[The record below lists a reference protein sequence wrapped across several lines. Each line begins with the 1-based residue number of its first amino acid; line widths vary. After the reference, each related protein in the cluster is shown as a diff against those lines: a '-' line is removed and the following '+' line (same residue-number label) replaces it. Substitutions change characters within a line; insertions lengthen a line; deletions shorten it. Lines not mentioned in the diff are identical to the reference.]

1 MYMEKKYMQN
11 RKLITFTCDCCGKE
25 VQKPLSEY
33 NRNIRLGRHNFCSRT
48 CACIYNNKHN
58 NNHVTDKM
66 RAHLQKICGNRH
78 DEFTGFRYILR
89 NIRKRFKDVDVDL
102 QYLKDLW
109 DKQEGVCPYTG
120 IHMTLPT
127 YNCNYDYF
135 TVASLDRIDSSKGY
149 VKGNVQY
156 VVLPINFLKSTMSD
170 LAVKR
175 FLKQISVYT
184 SAFTE
189 DETISSR
196 SFDVSGAQAGN

>member
-1 MYMEKKYMQN
+1 MEKKYMQN

-25 VQKPLSEY
+25 AQKPLSEY

-48 CACIYNNKHN
+48 CACIYNNKHTQKKL
-58 NNHVTDKM
+58 TDKM
-66 RAHLQKICGNRH
+66 KTHLQNICGNRH
-78 DEFTGFRYILR
+78 DEFSEFRYILR
-89 NIRKRFKDVDVDL
+89 NVRKRFKNVDIDL

-109 DKQEGVCPYTG
+109 NEQNGICPYTG
-120 IHMTLPT
+120 IHMMLPT
-127 YNCNYDYF
+127 YNHNCDYF

-149 VKGNVQY
+149 VKGNIQY

-175 FLKQISVYT
+175 FLKQISSYT

-196 SFDVSGAQAGN
+196 TIDVSGAQAGN

>member
-1 MYMEKKYMQN
+1 MEKKYMQN
-11 RKLITFTCDCCGKE
+11 RKLVTFICDCCGKE
-25 VQKPLSEY
+25 AQKPLSEY
-33 NRNIRLGRHNFCSRT
+33 KRNIRLGRHNFCSRT

-58 NNHVTDKM
+58 KNHVTDKM

-89 NIRKRFKDVDVDL
+89 NIRKRFKDVDIDL

-109 DKQEGVCPYTG
+109 DKQGGVCPYTG
-120 IHMTLPT
+120 IHMALPT

-135 TVASLDRIDSSKGY
+135 TVASLDRVDSSKGY

-156 VVLPINFLKSTMSD
+156 VVLPITFLKSTMSD

-175 FLKQISVYT
+175 FLKQISSYT

-196 SFDVSGAQAGN
+196 SVNVSGAQAGN